1 MYLTSS
7 TISIIG
13 LIAMGTALITLGI
26 MFYLIVRRKL
36 KARAS
41 RKKTIIP
48 KNEKKDFLY
57 PDGTD
62 YDSITMSQ
70 KSPGVARPKIEEPEQ
85 V

>member
-1 MYLTSS
+1 MYLSS
-7 TISIIG
+7 TTIGIIG
-13 LIAMGTALITLGI
+13 LIAISTALLTLGI
-26 MFYLIVRRKL
+26 MFLLIVRRKL
-36 KARAS
+36 KARSS

-57 PDGTD
+57 PNGTD

-70 KSPGVARPKIEEPEQ
+70 KNPGVTRPKIEEPER